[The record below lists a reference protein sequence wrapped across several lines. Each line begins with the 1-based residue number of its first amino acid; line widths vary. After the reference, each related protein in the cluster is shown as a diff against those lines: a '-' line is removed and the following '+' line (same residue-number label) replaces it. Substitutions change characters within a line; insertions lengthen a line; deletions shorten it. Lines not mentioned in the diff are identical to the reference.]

1 MVNIEVVNLTSRNV
15 SKKDITQT
23 IKKIIKKLRQKE
35 GFSFLKT
42 VDLSIAFI
50 GEAEIKKLNAKYRKI
65 NKPTDE
71 LSFLLAKTKNKLTGE
86 ILLCPKVIKTKDYG
100 FQVSSFPGLAK
111 AKPRAGK
118 FQVNRLLTHAF
129 LHLCGF
135 DHETDK
141 EWREMEEMEEIL
153 QDKLKG
159 QNSKLKFTT

>member
-1 MVNIEVVNLTSRNV
+1 MVNIEAVNLTNWKI
-15 SKKDITQT
+15 SKKEIMQT
-23 IKKIIKKLRQKE
+23 AKKIIKKLRQKE

-50 GEAEIKKLNAKYRKI
+50 GEAEIKKLNSKYRKI

-71 LSFLLAKTKNKLTGE
+71 LSFLLAKTKTKLSGE

-135 DHETDK
+135 DHKTDRQYK
-141 EWREMEEMEEIL
+141 VMEKIAE
-153 QDKLKG
+153 KLY
-159 QNSKLKFTT
+159 

>member
-1 MVNIEVVNLTSRNV
+1 MVNIEAVNLTNWKI
-15 SKKDITQT
+15 SKKEITQT
-23 IKKIIKKLRQKE
+23 VKKIIKKLRREKV
-35 GFSFLKT
+35 FSFLKI

-50 GEAEIKKLNAKYRKI
+50 GEEDMKKINAKYKKI

-86 ILLCPKVIKTKDYG
+86 ILLCPKVIKTKNYG
-100 FQVSSFPGLAK
+100 FQVSSF
-111 AKPRAGK
+111 K
-118 FQVNRLLTHAF
+118 FQVNYLLTHAF

-141 EWREMEEMEEIL
+141 EWREMEEVEEIL

>member
-1 MVNIEVVNLTSRNV
+1 MVNIEAVNLTNWKI
-15 SKKDITQT
+15 SKKEITQT
-23 IKKIIKKLRQKE
+23 VKKIIKKLRREKV
-35 GFSFLKT
+35 FSFLKI

-50 GEAEIKKLNAKYRKI
+50 GEEDMKKINAKYKKI

-100 FQVSSFPGLAK
+100 FHNPNYKLKAISYKLRGLLA
-111 AKPRAGK
+111 
-118 FQVNRLLTHAF
+118 HAF

>member
-1 MVNIEVVNLTSRNV
+1 MME
-15 SKKDITQT
+15 
-23 IKKIIKKLRQKE
+23 KIIKKLRREKV
-35 GFSFLKT
+35 FPFLKNI
-42 VDLSIAFI
+42 DLSIAFI

-100 FQVSSFPGLAK
+100 FQVSSF
-111 AKPRAGK
+111 K

-141 EWREMEEMEEIL
+141 EWREMEEIARL
-153 QDKLKG
+153 V
-159 QNSKLKFTT
+159 NR

>member
-1 MVNIEVVNLTSRNV
+1 MMLINIANLTSHKV
-15 SKKDITQT
+15 PKKVITKT
-23 IKKIIKKLRQKE
+23 IKKIITRLRREKN
-35 GFSFLKT
+35 FSFLKNI
-42 VDLSIAFI
+42 DLSIAFI

-100 FQVSSFPGLAK
+100 FQVSSF
-111 AKPRAGK
+111 K
-118 FQVNRLLTHAF
+118 FQVNRLLAHAF

-141 EWREMEEMEEIL
+141 DWKKM
-153 QDKLKG
+153 DKVEKII
-159 QNSKLKFTT
+159 